1 MAVIAVVGGPGAPGA
16 TTAALALLLAWPLE
30 PGRKILLV
38 ECDPDGGA
46 VLAGALEGRVEAV
59 YGLRNLAVA
68 DRRGLLAQTLWD
80 QLIDLSPEGTTERLL
95 LPGLTDPT
103 QAPGLAYTWEPLVET
118 LHGLEQQGYD
128 VLLDLGRS
136 GATGPSAVLARRADV
151 VVATLRTTLRGLSA
165 ARPRLAALRED
176 LDNAGSGADALG
188 LLLIAEGPYSASE
201 VSREFG
207 LPTLGLLP
215 HAPRTAR
222 VLSDGGDSTD
232 RRFIRSELMR
242 TARSAA
248 DQIQLLTRSRR
259 RRLAPGGSPAQAAGA
274 PLAAGGAPDPHVPQA
289 PQVPHGQAAYARPV
303 QDQPVQDR
311 SADARPAQVR
321 PPAAPVPPGQ
331 GLPVPGGL
339 PVEHQPP
346 RGSWQSGP
354 TGHPLAYPQQPGPPA
369 YGTAPVYG
377 AAPVHATASAY
388 GTAPLAGLAP
398 QPAAPAP
405 FPGQQPPQA
414 YPQQAYPHPTYSA
427 PPSGAAQAYGGP
439 QPSGPQSSGGQ
450 SSGAQPSGS
459 QAYPQTGQ
467 PSWPQPPPGYW
478 SQEPAGG
485 RPPQVPSPQ
494 VPSPLTPSAV
504 TPSAAG
510 GPGAGRA
517 DQGGPADAGEPGTGN
532 PEDLQTPQ
540 PPTPQIKYGQVLRA
554 R

>member
-1 MAVIAVVGGPGAPGA
+1 MAVIAVVGGAGAPGA

-30 PGRKILLV
+30 PGRRILLV
-38 ECDPDGGA
+38 ECDPDGGS

-80 QLIDLSPEGTTERLL
+80 QLIDLSPDGSADRLL

-118 LHGLEQQGYD
+118 LHGLEPQGYD
-128 VLLDLGRS
+128 VILDLGRS

-176 LDNAGSGADALG
+176 LATGGSGADALG

-207 LPTLGLLP
+207 LATLGLLP

-248 DQIQLLTRSRR
+248 DQIQLLVRSRR
-259 RRLAPGGSPAQAAGA
+259 RRLAPTAAEAAAHPQAVPGPAPVEHQLPRAAWQPAQAA
-274 PLAAGGAPDPHVPQA
+274 
-289 PQVPHGQAAYARPV
+289 QAA
-303 QDQPVQDR
+303 
-311 SADARPAQVR
+311 
-321 PPAAPVPPGQ
+321 
-331 GLPVPGGL
+331 
-339 PVEHQPP
+339 
-346 RGSWQSGP
+346 
-354 TGHPLAYPQQPGPPA
+354 HPLAFPPQAAAA
-369 YGTAPVYG
+369 YGQ
-377 AAPVHATASAY
+377 
-388 GTAPLAGLAP
+388 APLAGLAP

-405 FPGQQPPQA
+405 FPGQQPQPHQQPEQA
-414 YPQQAYPHPTYSA
+414 GYPQP
-427 PPSGAAQAYGGP
+427 
-439 QPSGPQSSGGQ
+439 
-450 SSGAQPSGS
+450 
-459 QAYPQTGQ
+459 YPQYQQ
-467 PSWPQPPPGYW
+467 PEQPE
-478 SQEPAGG
+478 QAE
-485 RPPQVPSPQ
+485 
-494 VPSPLTPSAV
+494 
-504 TPSAAG
+504 
-510 GPGAGRA
+510 
-517 DQGGPADAGEPGTGN
+517 
-532 PEDLQTPQ
+532 TPQ
-540 PPTPQIKYGQVLRA
+540 HITYGQVLRA